1 MGFPLSVSTLRSSC
15 GDVFAVLF
23 RVSKAGRR
31 RISAITTA
39 GVSVVGIDKACQAD
53 ILCAGLGG

>member
-15 GDVFAVLF
+15 GDVFAVLS
-23 RVSKAGRR
+23 RVSKVGRR

-39 GVSVVGIDKACQAD
+39 GVSVGIDKACQAD